1 VRSLLFTAFA
11 AAMSLKM
18 TLTKKSFR
26 VLLMESAVENL
37 ESRTRKISP
46 DSEFW
51 IRPALEYCDEWNSE
65 FVLLRR
71 GGGNRGTAHAP
82 GSGDDDTEPKTD
94 DGTDAGAVGRR
105 KHQHASN

>member
-1 VRSLLFTAFA
+1 
-11 AAMSLKM
+11 MSLKM

-26 VLLMESAVENL
+26 VLLVEGAVENP

-46 DSEFW
+46 DSEFC

-71 GGGNRGTAHAP
+71 AGGIGARRTRPDLATTIPSPRPMTAP
-82 GSGDDDTEPKTD
+82 MPVPS
-94 DGTDAGAVGRR
+94 AG
-105 KHQHASN
+105 HT